1 MENLLY
7 SYKKTYPKKLPFSLT
22 LENGLTITELK
33 NLSDNE
39 LKKYGFEGPHT
50 IPVYDNIEENLVWT
64 GEKFLVSKLNRS
76 QILENILIDSS
87 IFIAFFDSFKKSKL
101 FFLVEQNVSKN
112 LLLKLKYNQFL
123 LSEEK
128 LINIKKDTLIQIK
141 NENIELLFSCINFFF
156 NYFNLNEN
164 DSKEI
169 EDILIKTKLN
179 MFGKFIKI
187 KSYESWILQE
197 DGSTK
202 LSPIPYPNDG
212 KNYDWDESIKNWI
225 EV

>member
-87 IFIAFFDSFKKSKL
+87 IFIAFFDSF
-101 FFLVEQNVSKN
+101 
-112 LLLKLKYNQFL
+112 
-123 LSEEK
+123 
-128 LINIKKDTLIQIK
+128 
-141 NENIELLFSCINFFF
+141 
-156 NYFNLNEN
+156 
-164 DSKEI
+164 
-169 EDILIKTKLN
+169 
-179 MFGKFIKI
+179 
-187 KSYESWILQE
+187 
-197 DGSTK
+197 
-202 LSPIPYPNDG
+202 
-212 KNYDWDESIKNWI
+212 
-225 EV
+225 